1 MQSTE
6 MMLGKTSGV
15 ATAKSAKQWLC
26 DLPISDARSA
36 HHAVSA
42 LLRDLT
48 EDAPGA
54 HVRLEILET
63 VRGHIAGIDARYA
76 RRYADKPLPLALAER
91 GAFNHAQ
98 AQWRALSAAY
108 LEIFEASVDSAGLAS
123 RQALCLARAGGYFC
137 EALSAY
143 FRAGQAIPADLI
155 ADLQLLHE
163 LAIESKL
170 IDVQV
175 RDSLHPRGVTS
186 VALTYGRVLLIS
198 LAGPLSSGPER
209 EAMFELAQRWEAK
222 IAVTTLP
229 VEAAYARA
237 PLVPCIAA
245 EKRRS
250 QRTLE
255 LGRWLHVIDVT
266 QLARSLRRRLRAL
279 DSGAPFE
286 DARLPEAFRQLP
298 TVDVLKRLQQA
309 WSDAGDVR
317 ALARTVPQG
326 PVGPVAAQAVGLSF
340 AGQDYEAMHYMVA
353 GKPFALNED
362 AIGSRRRYDELF
374 VFQHASLARE
384 ESRGRETAR
393 SFEDWVITDESASGF
408 RLRRARAGARLRIDQ
423 LLAMRLRLDGDDGP
437 VVLARTR
444 WLAEPA
450 VAGDLGQPG
459 ALDAGVELLKG
470 KPHAVGVREAGR
482 DAAWC
487 AAFRLGSLHAKDC
500 VTLVAPCGWFKP
512 DRAIDMN
519 DAGIVY
525 HLRLATLVRRGCDFE
540 QIDAVMVAER

>member
-6 MMLGKTSGV
+6 LMLGKTSGV
-15 ATAKSAKQWLC
+15 ATARSAKQWLR
-26 DLPISDARSA
+26 DLPITDARNA

-42 LLRDLT
+42 LLRELS
-48 EDAPGA
+48 EDAPGPRA
-54 HVRLEILET
+54 RLEILET
-63 VRGHIAGIDARYA
+63 VRTHIAGIDASYA
-76 RRYADKPLPLALAER
+76 RRYAGKPLPLALAER

-98 AQWRALSAAY
+98 AQRRALSAAY
-108 LEIFEASVDSAGLAS
+108 LGIFEASLDTADLAP
-123 RQALCLARAGGYFC
+123 RHALCLTRAGGYFC
-137 EALSAY
+137 DALSAY

-155 ADLQLLHE
+155 ADLQLLRE
-163 LAIESKL
+163 LANEYNL
-170 IDVQV
+170 VDVPV

-186 VALTYGRVLLIS
+186 VGLTYGRALLIG
-198 LAGPLSSGPER
+198 LAGPLASGLER
-209 EAMFELAQRWEAK
+209 EAMFELAHLWEAK
-222 IAVTTLP
+222 IACSTLP
-229 VEAAYARA
+229 AETAHVSATV
-237 PLVPCIAA
+237 VPGATA
-245 EKRRS
+245 EKRRC

-266 QLARSLRRRLRAL
+266 QIARSLRRRLHTL
-279 DSGAPFE
+279 DSGAAFE
-286 DARLPEAFRQLP
+286 EARLPQAFRQLP
-298 TVDVLKRLQQA
+298 ATDVLKRLHRA
-309 WSDAGDVR
+309 WCDAGDAR
-317 ALARTVPQG
+317 ALARTAPQG
-326 PVGPVAAQAVGLSF
+326 MVGPGAAQAVGLCF
-340 AGQDYEAMHYMVA
+340 AGNDYEAMHYMVA

-362 AIGSRRRYDELF
+362 AVGSRRRYDELF

-384 ESRGRETAR
+384 ESRGREAAWL
-393 SFEDWVITDESASGF
+393 FEDWVVSDGSAHGF

-423 LLAMRLRLDGDDGP
+423 LLAIRLRLDGDDGP

-450 VAGDLGQPG
+450 AGSDLAQPG

-470 KPHAVGVREAGR
+470 KPQAVGVREAGR

-487 AAFRLGSLHAKDC
+487 AGFRLGSLHAKDC

-512 DRAIDMN
+512 DRAIDMS

-540 QIDAVMVAER
+540 QIDAVMVA